1 MQIGDIVGKPGE
13 KVRGRLVATY
23 TTSQMPVEIPVTIV
37 MGSQPGRTL
46 VVTAALHGREMLGP
60 LGLGKVLRE
69 IDPAEM
75 SGNLI
80 AVPCVNMSGFE
91 FAQRNVL
98 WDDADPNRQKA
109 GKKDGTVTQQL
120 VYHLFNEV
128 ILKGDAHIDIHSSS
142 SVGLVWYTIYHA
154 EDGSDPEVI
163 RKAREMCLAFGLEQV
178 MGKTPWHGTINEE
191 TVKSGI
197 PAMTP
202 EVGGGGD
209 FYQNGR
215 HQIDSCARGIR
226 NVMKLMGILPG
237 KIETESDKAIIWN
250 GHTEIKNDGRG
261 ALMLLEAK
269 RGQRLQKGDVFAI
282 KYDPTTGDEL
292 ARYYAPAEGT
302 VLNTGLVWPH
312 CPPGQFLG
320 VLGDVMEEVSL
331 TTHEWKW
338 D

>member
-23 TTSQMPVEIPVTIV
+23 TTAQMPVEIPVTIV
-37 MGSQPGRTL
+37 MGAKPGRTL

-128 ILKGDAHIDIHSSS
+128 IRKGDAHIDIHSSS

-154 EDGSDPEVI
+154 EDGADAEVV
-163 RKAREMCLAFGLEQV
+163 RKSREMCLAFGLEQV

-191 TVKSGI
+191 TVRVGI

-215 HQIDSCARGIR
+215 HQIDACARHSQRDEADGYSAGPHR
-226 NVMKLMGILPG
+226 NRIGQGDHLERPYGDQ
-237 KIETESDKAIIWN
+237 ERRA
-250 GHTEIKNDGRG
+250 RG
-261 ALMLLEAK
+261 ADAA
-269 RGQRLQKGDVFAI
+269 RSQAWRAAQRRRRLRDQVRSNYG
-282 KYDPTTGDEL
+282 
-292 ARYYAPAEGT
+292 R
-302 VLNTGLVWPH
+302 
-312 CPPGQFLG
+312 
-320 VLGDVMEEVSL
+320 
-331 TTHEWKW
+331 
-338 D
+338 